1 MTIIFYLL
9 FNKSSFD
16 SRYNMLRRILG
27 DRYMT
32 RVKTGQVVTKSGQY
46 RPVGCKTEVTL
57 VEGKRVPPTSSGI
70 TKFVMVDP
78 TKHKK

>member
-1 MTIIFYLL
+1 
-9 FNKSSFD
+9 
-16 SRYNMLRRILG
+16 
-27 DRYMT
+27 MT